1 MSMMKLAIG
10 ATLFAGIAAGGAAT
24 FAPKPAPPAPVAA
37 KAAAPASNAFLRPQE
52 ERVARVFADRRGHF
66 MADLQINGVF
76 VKGMIDTGATMI
88 ALPFEESAKIGR
100 RPRPE
105 DRTAIFNTA
114 NGQVKGHI
122 VRLMDVR
129 LQGVT
134 VHDVEAAIMPPG
146 ALSGTLIGMSF
157 MKKARGFESRD
168 GVFTLR
174 Q

>member
-10 ATLFAGIAAGGAAT
+10 AVVFAGIAAGAATT
-24 FAPKPAPPAPVAA
+24 FAPQAPAPAPVVA
-37 KAAAPASNAFLRPQE
+37 KAAAPTSNAFSKPTE
-52 ERVARVFADRRGHF
+52 ERVARVFADRRGHY
-66 MADLQINGVF
+66 MADIQINGVF

-88 ALPFEESAKIGR
+88 ALPFEEAAKIGR

-105 DRTAIFNTA
+105 DRKAIFNTA
-114 NGQVKGHI
+114 NGQVTGHI
-122 VRLMDVR
+122 VRLMEVR

-134 VHDVEAAIMPPG
+134 VHDVEAAIMPQG
-146 ALSGTLIGMSF
+146 ALSGTLI
-157 MKKARGFESRD
+157 ESQG